1 MEEFFCRIRG
11 NAITQSWLSPT
22 KAFNLEGD
30 PNKDL
35 PPSLPLLSSPVK
47 FFQKKNK
54 SLTFLLYMY
63 SCMGGEHMQSKERSE
78 FHVRLNWVS

>member
-35 PPSLPLLSSPVK
+35 PPSLVKSCQILPKKKQEFDFSFIYVPLH
-47 FFQKKNK
+47 
-54 SLTFLLYMY
+54 
-63 SCMGGEHMQSKERSE
+63 GG
-78 FHVRLNWVS
+78 

>member
-47 FFQKKNK
+47 FFQKKK
-54 SLTFLLYMY
+54 QEFDFSFIYVLLH
-63 SCMGGEHMQSKERSE
+63 GG
-78 FHVRLNWVS
+78 